1 MSVTDW
7 MTDADVFEQLYV
19 GNWLKVTGKSQPQ
32 TPLHRHEDMCLES
45 LPVGA
50 RDAPISAVE
59 RMKVMKRP
67 AAGLA

>member
-1 MSVTDW
+1 

-19 GNWLKVTGKSQPQ
+19 GNWLKVAGKLQPQ
-32 TPLHRHEDMCLES
+32 APLHRHEDMCLES

-50 RDAPISAVE
+50 QNAPISAVVT
-59 RMKVMKRP
+59 MKMMSWP